1 MRIKEPP
8 RVVGPYQE
16 RGRWRIV
23 LVENAKRKSIFLDT
37 EEEAFRAKTE
47 LERTVFRPVSLKLA
61 DVIEL
66 WAQELRRG
74 KLLKPE
80 SVSHAVRWTRK
91 MTEPM
96 LERPISAITPHKA
109 AALYERFLLLVSPKM
124 GTVFSVATQRTALLY
139 SRSFFLWASAKGMC
153 GNPFKEVKPVGKP
166 RAGKPQLR
174 IEEAR
179 RFAKTALERFGQNGH
194 PLNIAALVALMMGMR
209 AQEVLLRE
217 VRDLDDGGRYLWIDA
232 GKTVNAKRHLEVP
245 EMLRPYLARL
255 AEGKAPSA
263 LLFGRKDE
271 PAYIPNRSYLWAFV
285 QRLCKF
291 ASVPLVCTHSLRG
304 LHATL
309 AVQSG
314 SAAHVVAASLGHGSF
329 EVTERHY
336 AQPSAVANAATARV
350 TSILDHLPTS
360 STESVVALAERLRA
374 KFDRPE
380 LLQLAQLLSD
390 GETTKSPNF
399 HPANRSAGDPQAAL

>member
-16 RGRWRIV
+16 RERWRIV

-37 EEEAFRAKTE
+37 EEEALRAKAE
-47 LERTVFRPVSLKLA
+47 LERRFLRPISQKLC
-61 DVIEL
+61 DVIDL
-66 WAQELRRG
+66 WEQELLRRRQVS
-74 KLLKPE
+74 PD
-80 SVSHAVRWTRK
+80 STSHAAKWARK

-96 LERPISAITPHKA
+96 LEEPISALTPAKA
-109 AALYERFLLLVSPKM
+109 AALYNRFLSLVSSKTKQPY
-124 GTVFSVATQRTALLY
+124 SVATHRMALWCA
-139 SRSFFLWASAKGMC
+139 RSFFLWANANGVC
-153 GNPFKEVKPVGKP
+153 GNPFKEVKPIGKP

-179 RFAKTALERFGQNGH
+179 RFTRTALERFEKNGH

-209 AQEVLLRE
+209 TKEVLIRE
-217 VRDLDDGGRYLWIDA
+217 VRDLDDGGRFLWIDA

-245 EMLRPYLARL
+245 DLLRPYLVQL
-255 AEGKAPSA
+255 TVGKAPNA
-263 LLFGRKDE
+263 LLFGGQSNGKPR
-271 PAYIPNRSYLWAFV
+271 RRQLLWLFV

-291 ASVPLVCTHSLRG
+291 AAVPRVCTHSLRG

-329 EVTERHY
+329 EMTERHY

-350 TSILDHLPTS
+350 TSILDQLPAS
-360 STESVVALAERLRA
+360 PAESVVALATRLRA
-374 KFDRPE
+374 KFNRLE
-380 LLQLAQLLSD
+380 LLQLAHLLTAEES
-390 GETTKSPNF
+390 TKHADF
-399 HPANRSAGDPQAAL
+399 RPANRSAIDPQGHF

>member
-37 EEEAFRAKTE
+37 EEEAFRAKAE
-47 LERTVFRPVSLKLA
+47 LERSVLRPASRNLR
-61 DVIEL
+61 DVIITWE
-66 WAQELRRG
+66 QELLRG

-80 SVSHAVRWTRK
+80 SVSHAVRWTQK

-96 LERPISAITPHKA
+96 LEKPISAITPHKA
-109 AALYERFLLLVSPKM
+109 AALYERFLCLVSSKS

-139 SRSFFLWASAKGMC
+139 TRAFFLWACTKGMC
-153 GNPFKEVKPVGKP
+153 GNPFREVKPVGKP

-179 RFAKTALERFGQNGH
+179 RFTQTALERFEQNGH

-209 AQEVLLRE
+209 TKEVLLRE

-245 EMLRPYLARL
+245 EMLRSYLL
-255 AEGKAPSA
+255 HLTVGKAPNA
-263 LLFGRKDE
+263 LLFGGQSNGK
-271 PAYIPNRSYLWAFV
+271 PRSRQLFWAFV

-314 SAAHVVAASLGHGSF
+314 SAAHVVAASLGHSSF
-329 EVTERHY
+329 EMTERHY

-360 STESVVALAERLRA
+360 QAESMVALAARLRA
-374 KFDRPE
+374 KFERRE
-380 LLQLAQLLSD
+380 LLQLAQLLTD
-390 GETTKSPNF
+390 GETTQSPYF
-399 HPANRSAGDPQAAL
+399 HPANRSAADPQAAL